1 MASLVVSFL
10 GPEGTNAHVAALRAF
25 PNATQLHPVPTIP
38 AVFSAVEAGTATR
51 GVVPIENSIE
61 GGVSFTLN
69 RLLDSKLSIAA
80 ELVIDI
86 EHCLLSAETDLSQVN
101 TVISHP
107 QALAQCRNWL
117 SANLP
122 AAAQIPWAS
131 TAGAVL
137 ETKGKP
143 GVAAIA
149 SELAG
154 KTHGVPVLAQQVQD
168 RGENATRF
176 IVLAT
181 EDAPRTGHDK
191 TSIAF
196 STRHEKGALLHALS
210 VFDEQ
215 GINLTRIESRPLPG
229 KMWQYAFFTDLE
241 GHRSDA
247 SVAAALDK
255 LQKLVPES
263 GIFRVFGSYP
273 LAR

>member
-1 MASLVVSFL
+1 MIVSYL

-25 PNATQLHPVPTIP
+25 PDAKQFHQAPTIP
-38 AVFSAVEAGTATR
+38 GVFSAVEAGTADR

-69 RLLDSKLSIAA
+69 RLLECKLAIAA
-80 ELVIDI
+80 ELVVDI
-86 EHCLLSAETDLSQVN
+86 EHCLLSAEHDLAQVT

-117 SANLP
+117 AANLP
-122 AAAQIPWAS
+122 AAALVPWAS

-137 ETKGKP
+137 EAKGKA
-143 GVAAIA
+143 GAAAIA

-154 KTHGVPVLAQQVQD
+154 KTHGLPILAQQVQD

-176 IVLAT
+176 IVLAPS
-181 EDAPRTGHDK
+181 DAPRTGHDK

-196 STRHEKGALLHALS
+196 STRHEKGALLQALS
-210 VFDEQ
+210 VFDRAN
-215 GINLTRIESRPLPG
+215 INLTRIESRPLPG
-229 KMWQYAFFTDLE
+229 QMWQYAFFTDLE
-241 GHRSDA
+241 GHRTDPN
-247 SVAAALDK
+247 VAAALEQ

-263 GIFRVFGSYP
+263 GTFKVFGSYP
-273 LAR
+273 QAR